1 MEDRELTFTGT
12 VAIQGDM
19 SKLDMDAL
27 SSHLVA
33 AVRLD
38 IDSETLGSGP
48 SDAIQVVGLGLDWM
62 TLRPGVSQTGTP
74 TNIERA
80 RRGLHLLVE
89 ERRLTGVPTT
99 DDLDDQSLLGDAL
112 ADLMHHANAV
122 PDLVD
127 FETALV
133 TARMHFDE
141 EVAQEEDDGQS

>member
-89 ERRLTGVPTT
+89 
-99 DDLDDQSLLGDAL
+99 D
-112 ADLMHHANAV
+112 
-122 PDLVD
+122 
-127 FETALV
+127 ETALV